1 MRMRQIV
8 EKELLE
14 QHSFGLYARE
24 LYRSGMWNHLFEPR
38 TVNAFQAL
46 LTTGNVPQDDIAQE
60 IFQNNISPQAPED
73 LLFRNGF
80 DLQVLGTMRYN
91 LGCIH
96 SHSYFE
102 MYYLARGSCSQQING
117 AYVDMQ
123 EGDFIILAPDS
134 SHHIQILD
142 DDTIVLTIALRK
154 STFQRTFFGLFQEA
168 DTMSAFFTRVLNN
181 QSAAPYL
188 IFRTGG
194 DNAVLDHLY
203 EMYYESNHPIEY
215 SHHALNNK
223 MSDLFIYLLRYHR
236 NHLISGSDPSR
247 GSSSILPIL
256 QYIQANYATVSLSDL
271 ANQFHYREPHISR
284 LLKQE
289 TGKTFSELKQA
300 LRLQKA
306 AELLRETDVSI
317 QQIAADLDYSDQSHF
332 TRHFRSVYG
341 VTPKAYRERTQT
353 G

>member
-181 QSAAPYL
+181 QSAEFLP
-188 IFRTGG
+188 
-194 DNAVLDHLY
+194 VLDNFDRAIAQEAAQKIPTLMYIAEHWADVAEPWYNALCPETPTYVMGGHLMAAQY
-203 EMYYESNHPIEY
+203 PDEFNARLEQ
-215 SHHALNNK
+215 
-223 MSDLFIYLLRYHR
+223 F
-236 NHLISGSDPSR
+236 
-247 GSSSILPIL
+247 L
-256 QYIQANYATVSLSDL
+256 Q
-271 ANQFHYREPHISR
+271 
-284 LLKQE
+284 
-289 TGKTFSELKQA
+289 TGK
-300 LRLQKA
+300 
-306 AELLRETDVSI
+306 
-317 QQIAADLDYSDQSHF
+317 
-332 TRHFRSVYG
+332 
-341 VTPKAYRERTQT
+341 
-353 G
+353 